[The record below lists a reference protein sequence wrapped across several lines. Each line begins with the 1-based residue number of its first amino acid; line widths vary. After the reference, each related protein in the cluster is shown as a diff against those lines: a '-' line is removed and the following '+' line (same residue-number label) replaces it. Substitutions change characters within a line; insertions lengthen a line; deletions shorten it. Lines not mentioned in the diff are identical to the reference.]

1 MQIRQDLIFLIK
13 SNHDVVP
20 EIIELDNG
28 VIQSLVFRNTYDF
41 MIILE

>member
-1 MQIRQDLIFLIK
+1 MQNLIFFDKII
-13 SNHDVVP
+13 NQINVIVP
-20 EIIELDNG
+20 KMIELDNG